1 MSPGFAISAK
11 IEADFI
17 ETIFNSSRAKKAF
30 NALGILGTLKNLHVK
45 YNILLSWVLLSKML
59 EKVVTLWSSLGRL

>member
-1 MSPGFAISAK
+1 MK
-11 IEADFI
+11 KEADFI

-45 YNILLSWVLLSKML
+45 YI
-59 EKVVTLWSSLGRL
+59 VVMGTFVKNVREGGDFMVVPGSSLRL